1 MTTRW
6 GSGDRP
12 TGSDYD
18 ARWAALAA
26 AGEDPHGEATFVAS
40 LGPTSVF
47 DAGCGTGRVA
57 IELDRRGIEVV
68 GVDLD
73 AGFIDHARA
82 KVPSIEWHHADLAAV
97 ELGREFDVVVAAG
110 NVMIF
115 LTPGTEGAVLANFV
129 RHLAPG
135 GHVVTGFQVRPG
147 RLALAEFDRLAV
159 AAGLSVIDRFST
171 WAADSYGGGDYA
183 VSLLVATDLVT
194 PGTH

>member
-12 TGSDYD
+12 SGSDYD
-18 ARWAALAA
+18 DRWAALAA

-40 LGPTSVF
+40 LGPASVF

-57 IELDRRGIEVV
+57 IELDHRGVDVV

-73 AGFIDHARA
+73 PGFIDRARVKA
-82 KVPSIEWHHADLAAV
+82 PSIDWRHADLATV

-115 LTPGTEGAVLANFV
+115 LSPGTEGAVLANFA

-135 GHVVTGFQVRPG
+135 GRVVTGFQIERG
-147 RLALAEFDRLAV
+147 RLALAEFDQLA
-159 AAGLSVIDRFST
+159 ATAGLSVINRFAT
-171 WAADSYGGGDYA
+171 WAADPYEGGDYA

-194 PGTH
+194 RDTH